1 MRKRPL
7 CCLALLVLCIACLA
21 DCRML
26 MRRTDS
32 GGQPPYREKEL
43 VSAVGE
49 VYKRE
54 VKNHSFVIY
63 LKNAQVK
70 SRELQ
75 IKNQT
80 LIVFLKEEKQ
90 YQIGNLVSCVGKI
103 QNFQIPT
110 NKGQF
115 NERQYYQILGI
126 DAKIKEADCEIID
139 KRCLVLKECLA
150 FAKESFSR
158 QLAKIYKEEDAAVL
172 QAMTVGD
179 KSHLSAETR
188 RQYQSAGIIHI
199 ISISGLH
206 VSLIG
211 MGLFTLLRRT
221 GCGYF
226 SAGSIASAALLLFGV
241 LTGFGVSTVRAVL
254 MFLVSMGAQ
263 ILGRTYDLLSALSL
277 AAILILV
284 QQPLYLLHSGFLLSF
299 SAVLGIGAAGAVLTE
314 VFSDA
319 LPWQKALLVSLA
331 IQLTTFPVLLYFY
344 FEYALYS
351 VLVNLLVLPLMAFVL
366 FSGMAGGAV
375 SYFSHSAGIFL
386 GGTGHYILVLYG
398 GLCERVQKLPLSNLI
413 LGRPSLLRML
423 LYYSVLT
430 GLLVWLK
437 ARRRKNGI
445 FLFLLLPAILLL
457 KFSQP
462 LRITILDVGQGDG
475 ILVEAPYGNCYL
487 IDGGSSDVS
496 KAGTYRILPALKAA
510 GVSRLSYAFISH
522 ADSDHISGIKEL
534 IEQSGANGVLLECL
548 VLSDTEGEDEN
559 VSALEKLAEEN
570 QVKVSY
576 LKQGDQV
583 KDGALTMSC
592 LYPPAK
598 IQTEDRNASSMV
610 LRLEYQGFR
619 MLFTGDIEETGEKA
633 LLESGNLKPCHVLKA
648 AHHGSRFSNCQ
659 RLLEEVSPEVCVIS
673 CGTDNR
679 YGHPHEEFL
688 KRLEDI
694 SCVFYQTP
702 KYGAVEITVRK
713 SEYTVK
719 GFLDSRLLFKGES
732 YKIE

>member
-150 FAKESFSR
+150 SAKESFSR

-179 KSHLSAETR
+179 KSHLSAEIR

-226 SAGSIASAALLLFGV
+226 SAGSIASAVLLLFGA

-398 GLCERVQKLPLSNLI
+398 GLCERVQNLPLSNLI